1 MQCGACHLHYR
12 FTETPEGVHRANPDV
27 DILPAMKGS
36 TKSPKCQRKPC
47 TKNANGLCKKNC
59 CRFCCVVL
67 GGSGCP
73 AKDHELASL
82 SIAKQ
87 KKALNLRSSIPGQFY
102 SAQTTPSSSRISP
115 TPTFD
120 ALAKV
125 LRDQDPVIQLQHEDL
140 LRVQAE
146 QHQADQELAQELQE
160 EEEHQAMLA
169 SARAAL
175 RSSPTHSS
183 PTFPPLRSSSSSHAL
198 HLDPLS
204 TSAPK
209 NHGDDSATFFVAG
222 LPVTRVGSSNQP
234 KKTTQM
240 NETWMREYEDHTK
253 EVQKRKG
260 KGQIDLE
267 MVQKFRVVWW
277 EQV

>member
-1 MQCGACHLHYR
+1 L
-12 FTETPEGVHRANPDV
+12 
-27 DILPAMKGS
+27 
-36 TKSPKCQRKPC
+36 
-47 TKNANGLCKKNC
+47 
-59 CRFCCVVL
+59 
-67 GGSGCP
+67 
-73 AKDHELASL
+73 AKDHNLASL
-82 SIAKQ
+82 SIARQ
-87 KKALNLRSSIPGQFY
+87 KKALNQRSSIPGQLY
-102 SAQTTPSSSRISP
+102 SAQPPTPSSSRISP

-125 LRDQDPVIQLQHEDL
+125 LRNQDPVIQFQHEDL

-146 QHQADQELAQELQE
+146 QRQADQELAQELQE

-175 RSSPTHSS
+175 RSPPIHSS
-183 PTFPPLRSSSSSHAL
+183 PTFLPPQSSSRTL
-198 HLDPLS
+198 QLIPLS
-204 TSAPK
+204 TLAPE
-209 NHGDDSATFFVAG
+209 NHGDDSTTFFVAG